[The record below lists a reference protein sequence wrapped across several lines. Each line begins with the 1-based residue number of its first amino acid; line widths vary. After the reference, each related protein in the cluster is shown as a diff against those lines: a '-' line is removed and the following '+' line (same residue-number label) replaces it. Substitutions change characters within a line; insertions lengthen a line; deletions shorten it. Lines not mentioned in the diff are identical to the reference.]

1 MAKTTKKDQEQSV
14 NNWGELYD
22 STKKLVKNQK
32 KVTTKKAS
40 KLKTNLEDYEKA
52 YLKRVK
58 KEKNEMKDFWAKKSK
73 LKETEHYEEA
83 LEPLDYMVLGLIRNG
98 IRKYQTLAKRL
109 SKSSIRKIN
118 SSFDKLMKSG
128 HLKNSPDDTWKDR
141 NFNPTLVMTDKG
153 KQETEKKIDEMKKA
167 YDKLVLLYEKKD
179 KKKLREAM
187 DSNRMNFPFMLM
199 MGMTTG
205 MMMGSMLSM
214 NQMNMGDYFADMDYA
229 YDMGYAD
236 GSGGAMPAEGGD
248 FADGG
253 GEGGFMDG
261 GIDVGF

>member
-32 KVTTKKAS
+32 KVTTKKVS

-52 YLKRVK
+52 YLKRLK
-58 KEKNEMKDFWAKKSK
+58 KKSGK
-73 LKETEHYEEA
+73 KPKPKQTEHFEEA
-83 LEPLDYMVLGLIRNG
+83 LEPLDYVILGLIRNG
-98 IRKYQTLAKRL
+98 IKKYQTLAKRL
-109 SKSSIRKIN
+109 PKVPIMKFNSI
-118 SSFDKLMKSG
+118 FEKLKKNG
-128 HLKNSPDDTWKDR
+128 RLKNHPDDTWKDR
-141 NFNPTLVMTDKG
+141 NFNPTLVMTDKA
-153 KQETEKKIDEMKKA
+153 KEEIEKHIDEMKEE

-261 GIDVGF
+261 GMDVGF

>member
-1 MAKTTKKDQEQSV
+1 MTDDES
-14 NNWGELYD
+14 
-22 STKKLVKNQK
+22 
-32 KVTTKKAS
+32 
-40 KLKTNLEDYEKA
+40 LK
-52 YLKRVK
+52 
-58 KEKNEMKDFWAKKSK
+58 
-73 LKETEHYEEA
+73 
-83 LEPLDYMVLGLIRNG
+83 PLDYVVLGLIRNG
-98 IRKYQTLAKRL
+98 IKKLQTLNKRL
-109 SKSSIRKIN
+109 AKTGIMKIN
-118 SSFDKLMKSG
+118 SSFEKLKRFG
-128 HLKNSPDDTWKDR
+128 YIENHPEDNWKDR
-141 NFNPTLVMTDKG
+141 NFNPTLVITDKG
-153 KQETEKKIDEMKKA
+153 RKEVETKVDQLREEWN
-167 YDKLVLLYEKKD
+167 KLVLLYEKKD
-179 KKKLREAM
+179 KEKLRQGM

-261 GIDVGF
+261 GMDVGF

>member
-1 MAKTTKKDQEQSV
+1 MVKTTKKDQEQSV

-187 DSNRMNFPFMLM
+187 DSNRMNFPFMLL

-205 MMMGSMLSM
+205 MMMGSMLGM
-214 NQMNMGDYFADMDYA
+214 NQMNMGDYFADMDHA

-261 GIDVGF
+261 GMDVGF